1 MLWYTLTLSIA
12 SPLQPM
18 ATEGLRARKKARTR
32 QLIANCAAQLFAER
46 GYENVAVSDVAREAD
61 VAEQTVY
68 NYFPTKAQLVTDR
81 DQLVR
86 EKFAFGVVA
95 NAPFLVLTCGVPS
108 GLVAAVVGWPF
119 FLVRKARAQRQ
130 AEPKTTA

>member
-46 GYENVAVSDVAREAD
+46 GYEHIAVRDVAREAD

-68 NYFPTKAQLVTDR
+68 NYLPTKAQLVTGREDLVPAKFDELIRSQPAGVTPAAIIR
-81 DQLVR
+81 D
-86 EKFAFGVVA
+86 
-95 NAPFLVLTCGVPS
+95 S
-108 GLVAAVVGWPF
+108 
-119 FLVRKARAQRQ
+119 
-130 AEPKTTA
+130 